1 MGGVNFYYNITTL
14 KHFFV
19 NMDSLGNL
27 MNKRLGKTNLLVKQ
41 ATAGLVVEFAS
52 SKIREFW
59 GIKSAE
65 MARVIS
71 LKRQILTIS
80 CVNPIIAQEIKFKHN
95 KFINAINEKF
105 GKDTVKKLKIV
116 QKGVELPVVWC

>member
-1 MGGVNFYYNITTL
+1 M
-14 KHFFV
+14 
-19 NMDSLGNL
+19 
-27 MNKRLGKTNLLVKQ
+27 
-41 ATAGLVVEFAS
+41 
-52 SKIREFW
+52 
-59 GIKSAE
+59 
-65 MARVIS
+65 IS